1 MSQPK
6 KLILDEDR
14 INQIIRRIAYQ
25 IHENNM
31 GAKSLA
37 IVGVCGQGFE
47 LAGRFADE
55 LRKINDKI
63 KVDLLRIDLDKSEP
77 KDTAQLSEDVS
88 ALSGKSVILVDD
100 VLNTGKILTHGLQVL
115 LAADVEKIETAVLV
129 DRGHPQFPISA
140 TFSGYQLSTT
150 LEEHVEVK
158 LGKKPGV
165 YLY

>member
-1 MSQPK
+1 MTQPK
-6 KLILDEDR
+6 KLILDERKIDH
-14 INQIIRRIAYQ
+14 IIRRIAYQ

-31 GAKSLA
+31 DAKSLV
-37 IVGVCGQGFE
+37 IVGICGQGVE
-47 LAGRFADE
+47 LAGRFSDE
-55 LRKINDKI
+55 LRRIDDKI
-63 KVDLLRIDLDKSEP
+63 KVGQLRIDLDKTNP
-77 KDTAQLSEDVS
+77 KETAQLSEDVS
-88 ALSGKSVILVDD
+88 TLSGKSVVLVDD

-115 LAADVEKIETAVLV
+115 LAADVKKIETAVLV

-150 LEEHVEVK
+150 LEEHIEVK